1 MWVITVFEDQH
12 NVRMFEYTEKNEATA
27 AYKHSAKQPFF
38 LTQNNCRQRF
48 PKTQGPICCR
58 AGQ

>member
-27 AYKHSAKQPFF
+27 ALQTFSETAILSYTK
-38 LTQNNCRQRF
+38 
-48 PKTQGPICCR
+48 
-58 AGQ
+58 